1 MIQSEGLHGEKI
13 EVIYNG
19 LDLTP
24 YQNSTNGEALR
35 NKLGFDD
42 HISLIG
48 MIANFNFEIKGHRYF
63 LEAAKTVLEK
73 IPGVEFLLVGDGPLR
88 NHYEKLTHELGV
100 EKKIHFLGERNDVP
114 VILSNLSIS
123 VLSST
128 SEGLSNVILESMAAG
143 KPVIATN
150 VGGSREIVVDG
161 VTGYLVPPAD
171 SQAMAKAITEL
182 LQDPDKAITMGAA
195 GKKRVGEKFSI
206 KAMVESYENLYKS
219 LMTEE
224 QKHCNS

>member
-1 MIQSEGLHGEKI
+1 VVQRERLTEKKI

-19 LDLTP
+19 LNLAP
-24 YQNSTNGEALR
+24 YQNSNNGKELR
-35 NKLGFDD
+35 NGLGIDD
-42 HISLIG
+42 HIPLVG

-73 IPGVEFLLVGDGPLR
+73 IPNVEFLLAGDGPLR
-88 NHYEKLTHELGV
+88 HHYEELTHELGLK
-100 EKKIHFLGERNDVP
+100 EKIHFLGERNDVP
-114 VILSNLSIS
+114 TILSNLSIS

-150 VGGSREIVVDG
+150 VGGSPEMVIDD
-161 VTGYLVPPAD
+161 VTGYLVPPGD

-182 LQDPDKAITMGAA
+182 LRDPDKAITMGVA
-195 GKKRVGEKFSI
+195 GKKLVGEKFSI

-219 LMTEE
+219 LMV
-224 QKHCNS
+224 